1 MKTHNALCFEEEEEE
16 VMMHRRRHALMLQK
30 RRTKPESED
39 GKIGGKGDDD
49 EALYA
54 FPQNKFGVIK
64 KLLVQKF

>member
-1 MKTHNALCFEEEEEE
+1 
-16 VMMHRRRHALMLQK
+16 MLQK